1 MKIGVYGGTFNPP
14 HLGHAA
20 AARAVFE
27 LLKLDLLLLVPDGQ
41 PPHKDLPAGSPTA
54 EQRLE
59 MTRLAGEQLGLG
71 DKVRV
76 LDLELRRPGRSYTA
90 ETLRQLRTQYPEDE
104 LWLLMGTDMFLTF
117 QAWRDPATILSLAGI
132 AAFGRTEEDTEALF
146 APQRDYL
153 YRTYPQARIFT
164 LTIPGVVDVSSTELR
179 DMLAHGKGGH
189 LLPPAV
195 YGYILREGLYGTGAD
210 LKHLPLAQLRP
221 VALSFLKHKRIPHV
235 LGTEQEAIR
244 LAERYGADV
253 EKARVAATEQEAI
266 RLAERYGADVEKA
279 RVAALLHDCTKKL
292 DMDEQLALCRKYGIE
307 LDELE
312 RKALKLLHAKTGAA
326 IARDVFGVD
335 DEIYSAIW
343 WHTTGHAG
351 MTLLEKIMYLADY
364 IEPSRDFPGV
374 DKLRA
379 VCYKDLDEGLLM
391 GLEMTIE
398 EMTSM
403 GNPVHHATIEARD
416 ALKG

>member
-14 HLGHAA
+14 HLGHVT
-20 AARAVFE
+20 AARAAFE

-41 PPHKDLPAGSPTA
+41 PPHKMLPPGSPSP

-71 DKVRV
+71 ERVRT
-76 LDLELRRPGRSYTA
+76 LDLELKREGRSYTA
-90 ETLRQLRTQYPEDE
+90 ETLRQLHQQYPEDE
-104 LWLLMGTDMFLTF
+104 LWLLMGTDMFLTL
-117 QAWRDPATILSLAGI
+117 QAWREPGEILSLAGI
-132 AAFGRTEEDTEALF
+132 AAFGRTEEDTEELF
-146 APQRDYL
+146 SVQRDYL

-179 DMLAHGKGGH
+179 TMLARGEGGN

-195 YGYILREGLYGTGAD
+195 YGYILREGLYDTRAD
-210 LKHLPLAQLRP
+210 LKHLPLRTLRP
-221 VALSFLKHKRIPHV
+221 VALSYLKHKRIPHV

-253 EKARVAATEQEAI
+253 EKARVAA
-266 RLAERYGADVEKA
+266 
-279 RVAALLHDCTKKL
+279 LLHDCTKRL
-292 DMDEQLALCRKYGIE
+292 DMEEQLALCRQYGIR
-307 LDELE
+307 LDALE
-312 RKALKLLHAKTGAA
+312 QQALKLLHAKTGAA

-335 DEIYSAIW
+335 DEIYRAIW